1 MLVTSPINTFL
12 IEIFGTLFVI
22 VLYVILRISIGKL
35 VRRFARIS
43 EILEHRTNL
52 VVKYFNILLGTITL
66 IVLFVI
72 WGVKPNNVILVVS
85 SIFAVIG
92 VAMFAQWSILSNVT
106 SGIILFFSAP
116 FKIGDHIR
124 IHDKD
129 FPIEAEILDI
139 RGFHTYLKTREG
151 EIITYPNSLLLQKG
165 VSVIKPQ
172 SEPKEFTD

>member
-1 MLVTSPINTFL
+1 MLVIIPINPFL
-12 IEIFGTLFVI
+12 IEIFGTFFVLF
-22 VLYVILRISIGKL
+22 LYFILRIFIGKV

-43 EILEHRTNL
+43 EVIEHRTNL
-52 VVKYFNILLGTITL
+52 VIKYFNILLATIAL
-66 IVLFVI
+66 IVLFVL

-139 RGFHTYLKTREG
+139 RGFHTYLKTIEG
-151 EIITYPNSLLLQKG
+151 EVITYPNSLLLQKG
-165 VSVIKPQ
+165 VSVIKQ
-172 SEPKEFTD
+172 RGEFKEFTD

>member
-1 MLVTSPINTFL
+1 MLVTSPLNTFL

-22 VLYVILRISIGKL
+22 VLYVILRIFIGKL

-52 VVKYFNILLGTITL
+52 VVKYFNILLGIITL

-139 RGFHTYLKTREG
+139 RGFHTYLKTRDG

>member
-1 MLVTSPINTFL
+1 MLITNPLSQYY
-12 IEIFGTLFVI
+12 IEIFGTGFLLVAYVVLRLF
-22 VLYVILRISIGKL
+22 IGKL
-35 VRRFARIS
+35 VRRFARLS
-43 EILEHRTNL
+43 EVLEHRTNL
-52 VVKYFNILLGTITL
+52 VVKYFNILLGTIAL
-66 IVLFVI
+66 IVFFVI

-139 RGFHTYLKTREG
+139 RGFHTYLKTRDG

-165 VSVIKPQ
+165 ISVIKPQ